1 MAASMPCS
9 IPQRSSVNI
18 LHELRGLVASDLDQ
32 VNALIMEIGGSRV
45 ELILDMADHIISSG
59 GKRLRPILT
68 LASAQLCAYQGQRH
82 IDLAAAVEFMH
93 TATLLHDDVV
103 DESLLRRGAETA
115 NNLWGNKASVLV
127 GDFLLGQAFQL
138 MVRSESLRVLEILSR
153 AAAVIAEGEV
163 KQLVAK
169 NSLETNFDLYLDII
183 TSKTATL
190 FAAACEIS
198 PVMARRP
205 KPEHQALEQFG
216 LNLGIAFQI
225 ADDALDYSAKQEE
238 LGKNIGDD
246 FREGKVTLPVLY
258 AYERASS
265 DEERAF
271 WGRVIEEHQQKPED
285 LQQAV
290 TYIYNTGALEAT
302 MERAKEYA
310 ELGRRALGIFPDSPV
325 KNTLLR
331 LLDFVVDRPY

>member
-1 MAASMPCS
+1 MPAPLPYSVAAP
-9 IPQRSSVNI
+9 VNI
-18 LHELRGLVASDLDQ
+18 LDDLRAHVAGDMDR
-32 VNALIMEIGGSRV
+32 VNALILEIGGSRV

-68 LASAQLCAYQGQRH
+68 LASAQLCGYQGDRH

-103 DESLLRRGAETA
+103 DESLLRRGTETA

-138 MVRSESLRVLEILSR
+138 MVRSESLRVLEILSH

-163 KQLVAK
+163 KQLVAS
-169 NSLETNFDLYLDII
+169 NSLETDFDLYLDII

-198 PVMARRP
+198 PVMAGRP
-205 KPEHQALEQFG
+205 KAEQEALEQFG

-238 LGKNIGDD
+238 LGKTIGDD
-246 FREGKVTLPVLY
+246 FREGKATLPVLF
-258 AYERASS
+258 AYERADS
-265 DEERAF
+265 EEARAF
-271 WGRVIEEHQQKPED
+271 WERVIETHTQEAGD
-285 LQQAV
+285 LEQAV
-290 TYIYNTGALEAT
+290 VYIRSTGALEAT
-302 MERAKEYA
+302 MQKASEYVEQGRA
-310 ELGRRALGIFPDSPV
+310 ALAIFPESAV
-325 KNTLLR
+325 KDALLR